1 MKARAF
7 LERWM
12 QGVFALIACVSV
24 AAVALVYGFLL
35 IGGIPALD
43 EIGLLEFLLG
53 RSWKPGMNR
62 YGILPMI
69 LGSVY
74 ITAGAMLLGVPLG
87 VLTAVWLARFCP
99 KPLYRRAKPAVELLA
114 GIPSIVYG
122 FFGLMVMVPLVRRLL
137 GGSGKSILTASV
149 LLGVMILPSVISV
162 AESALQAVP
171 GSYYEGALALGA
183 THERAVFTVVL
194 PAARS
199 GILAGAVLGLGRAL
213 GEATAVAM
221 VAGNQTAMPYSLLR
235 GVRTLTTNIIMEMG
249 YAEGLHRQALF
260 ATGAVLFVLILLIN
274 FCAGRMKE
282 GEPL

>member
-1 MKARAF
+1 MRSSRF
-7 LERWM
+7 SERWM
-12 QGVFALIACVSV
+12 HRVFFLTACASA
-24 AAVALVYGFLL
+24 AAVALICGFLL
-35 IGGIPALD
+35 AGGIPALR
-43 EIGLLEFLLG
+43 EIGLREFLLG
-53 RSWKPGMNR
+53 RVWKPGSDR

-99 KPLYRRAKPAVELLA
+99 LGLYRRVKPAVELLA

-137 GGSGKSILTASV
+137 GGSGKSILTAAL
-149 LLGVMILPSVISV
+149 LLGVMILPSIISV
-162 AESALQAVP
+162 AENALRAVP

-194 PAARS
+194 LAARS
-199 GILAGAVLGLGRAL
+199 GILAGIVLGLGRAV

-260 ATGAVLFVLILLIN
+260 ATGAVLFLLILLIN

-282 GEPL
+282 GDER

>member
-1 MKARAF
+1 VKVSMF
-7 LERWM
+7 GERWM
-12 QGVFALIACVSV
+12 QRIFLLAACISV
-24 AAVALVYGFLL
+24 AAVALICGFLL
-35 IGGIPALD
+35 AGGIPVLR
-43 EIGLLEFLLG
+43 EIGLWDFLWG
-53 RSWKPGMNR
+53 RAWKPGSDR

-69 LGSVY
+69 LGSVS

-99 KPLYRRAKPAVELLA
+99 ETLYRRAKPAVELLA

-137 GGSGKSILTASV
+137 GGSGKSILTAAL
-149 LLGVMILPSVISV
+149 LLGIMILPSIISV
-162 AESALQAVP
+162 AENALRAVP
-171 GSYYEGALALGA
+171 GGYYEGALALGA

-199 GILAGAVLGLGRAL
+199 GILAGVVLGLGRAV

-260 ATGAVLFVLILLIN
+260 ATGAVLFLLILLIN
-274 FCAGRMKE
+274 FWAGRIKE
-282 GEPL
+282 GGKT